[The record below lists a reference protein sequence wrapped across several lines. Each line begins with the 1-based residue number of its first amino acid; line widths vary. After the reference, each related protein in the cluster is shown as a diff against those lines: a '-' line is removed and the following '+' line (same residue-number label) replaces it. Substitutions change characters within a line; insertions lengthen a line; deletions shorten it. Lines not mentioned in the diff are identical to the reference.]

1 MMEREEPRLTT
12 DDLASSGTEPRRE
25 VEGTGDEA
33 RPYADEGSGYASGA
47 AGEARN
53 DVAGPER
60 EGYEARERERA
71 SEEDASTTAAEPGE
85 TATPASAGETT
96 PSAEPTID
104 GEASASLLARG
115 DAADFRTQWESI
127 QTGFV
132 DEPRRAVEQADAL
145 VATLMQRLADTF
157 SQERKSLESQWDRG
171 DDVSTEDLRVALQRY
186 RSFFDR
192 LLSA

>member
-12 DDLASSGTEPRRE
+12 DDLASSGTETRRD
-25 VEGTGDEA
+25 VEGTADEA
-33 RPYADEGSGYASGA
+33 RPYGDESSGYAGGA
-47 AGEARN
+47 PAGARD
-53 DVAGPER
+53 DVAGPEQ
-60 EGYEARERERA
+60 EDYEAGERERA
-71 SEEDASTTAAEPGE
+71 RTEGVSPTTAE
-85 TATPASAGETT
+85 AGEAMR
-96 PSAEPTID
+96 PAGAETGPAAEEATD
-104 GEASASLLARG
+104 GSSRASLLAHG

-157 SQERKSLESQWDRG
+157 SQERKSLENQWDRG